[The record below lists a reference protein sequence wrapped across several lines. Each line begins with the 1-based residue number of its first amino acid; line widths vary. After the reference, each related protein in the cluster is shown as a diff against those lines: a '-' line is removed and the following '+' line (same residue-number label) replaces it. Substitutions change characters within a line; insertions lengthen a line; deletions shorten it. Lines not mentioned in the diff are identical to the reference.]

1 MELCNDVSKFED
13 QSELGLAV
21 EQEALEAA
29 TLLLSPIVP
38 HIAHQLWADLGH
50 TGNVVNT
57 PWPTLDE
64 AALIKDELT
73 IVVQVLGKKRAELT
87 VSASADSKA
96 IEAEA
101 LAHPGVTKFLEG
113 KTVRKVIVVP
123 GRLVNIVAN

>member
-1 MELCNDVSKFED
+1 M
-13 QSELGLAV
+13 GL
-21 EQEALEAA
+21 
-29 TLLLSPIVP
+29 SYNI
-38 HIAHQLWADLGH
+38 
-50 TGNVVNT
+50 VNT

-64 AALIKDELT
+64 AALVKDELT

-87 VSASADSKA
+87 VSASADNKT

-101 LAHPGVTKFLEG
+101 LAHPGVIKHLEG

>member
-1 MELCNDVSKFED
+1 M
-13 QSELGLAV
+13 
-21 EQEALEAA
+21 
-29 TLLLSPIVP
+29 
-38 HIAHQLWADLGH
+38 
-50 TGNVVNT
+50 
-57 PWPTLDE
+57 
-64 AALIKDELT
+64 
-73 IVVQVLGKKRAELT
+73 VQVLGKKRAELT